1 MRRTAEDEVDGPERI
16 ELTPQAC
23 VALSEDLSDVLDAL
37 ERWSIRVLDVS
48 RLRRSQV
55 LLYDVGAAG
64 SFPADPG
71 KLSRIANAI
80 WDAHD
85 FRYISSCLPPQRLEP
100 IARDLQKAVGGTI
113 SRNHPDRTPYQFQS
127 EFVVAT
133 AFAFGGAE
141 PVFPT
146 SEEHERPEFFVTSGT
161 RNYGVE
167 VKRPGSWAKGRRA
180 IRKAARQL
188 ASPGIDFG
196 LAVVDVTECVSSEVQ
211 HIVSGGRSEAVF
223 DSFKAEVNRLGGA
236 LEDQIWNDRRRC
248 YRPDG
253 ASMAALITVARSS
266 AWFLDDLS
274 HPSLVPYMRIATFN
288 PSPGRTLR
296 WHRTQW
302 LIKTLLTGMT
312 AAGYRMEYG
321 SFT

>member
-1 MRRTAEDEVDGPERI
+1 MAEPDRI
-16 ELTPQAC
+16 ELTPKAC
-23 VALSEDLSDVLDAL
+23 AALSENLSDVLNTL
-37 ERWSIRVLDVS
+37 ERWGIRVLDIS
-48 RLRRSQV
+48 RLRRSQI
-55 LLYDVGAAG
+55 LLYDLGEAG
-64 SFPADPG
+64 SFPSDPG
-71 KLSRIANAI
+71 RLSRIANAI

-85 FRYISSCLPPQRLEP
+85 FRYISSCLPARRLEP

-113 SRNHPDRTPYQFQS
+113 SRDHSDRTPYQFQS

-146 SEEHERPEFFVTSGT
+146 SEEHEKPEFFVTIGT

-167 VKRPGSWAKGRRA
+167 VKRPSSLEKGRRA
-180 IRKAARQL
+180 VRKAARQL
-188 ASPGIDFG
+188 ALPGIDFG
-196 LAVVDVTECVSSEVQ
+196 IAVVDVTECLPGELR
-211 HIVSGGRSEAVF
+211 HIVSGPRSETVF
-223 DSFKAEVNRLGGA
+223 DSFKAEVKRMGSV
-236 LEDQIWNDRRRC
+236 LEDQIWDDRRRRYC
-248 YRPDG
+248 PGG
-253 ASMAALITVARSS
+253 ASVAALVTVARSS

-274 HPSLVPYMRIATFN
+274 HPSLVPYMRVAVFS

-302 LIKTLLTGMT
+302 LLKTLLTGMT

>member
-1 MRRTAEDEVDGPERI
+1 MDEPDRI

-23 VALSEDLSDVLDAL
+23 AALSENLCDVLDAL
-37 ERWSIRVLDVS
+37 ERWDIRVLDVS
-48 RLRRSQV
+48 RLRRSQI
-55 LLYDVGAAG
+55 LLSDVGATG
-64 SFPADPG
+64 SFPENPE

-85 FRYISSCLPPQRLEP
+85 FRYISSCLPAERLEP

-141 PVFPT
+141 PHFPT
-146 SEEHERPEFFVTSGT
+146 SEEHERPEFFVTNAT

-167 VKRPGSWAKGRRA
+167 VKRPSSWRKGRRA
-180 IRKAARQL
+180 VRKAAQQI
-188 ASPGIDFG
+188 AQPGIDFG
-196 LAVVDVTECVSSEVQ
+196 MAVVDVTECISSEVRN
-211 HIVSGGRSEAVF
+211 IVAGQRSEAVF
-223 DSFKAEVNRLGGA
+223 DSFKAEVKSKGSVLEDEIWDDRRKCYHRGGA
-236 LEDQIWNDRRRC
+236 
-248 YRPDG
+248 
-253 ASMAALITVARSS
+253 SVAALVTVARSS

-274 HPSLVPYMRIATFN
+274 HPSLVPYMRVTCFN

-302 LIKTLLTGMT
+302 LVGTLLNGMT